1 MCIVLGGPF
10 LAKVG
15 FQKIKAIRVTNRLT
29 MSVNFIT
36 KLTKYSVEIAK
47 KKRPS
52 IANSFDKLSQLFS
65 DYHCLRSAIR

>member
-1 MCIVLGGPF
+1 MRIVLGGPF
-10 LAKVG
+10 SVEVG
-15 FQKIKAIRVTNRLT
+15 FHKIKAIRVTNRLT

-52 IANSFDKLSQLFS
+52 IAFPGRQ
-65 DYHCLRSAIR
+65 

>member
-10 LAKVG
+10 SVKVG

-29 MSVNFIT
+29 MSVSFIT

-47 KKRPS
+47 KEKGKYS
-52 IANSFDKLSQLFS
+52 IPRETMICLLKMSTKL
-65 DYHCLRSAIR
+65 

>member
-1 MCIVLGGPF
+1 MRVVLGGPF
-10 LAKVG
+10 SVKVG
-15 FQKIKAIRVTNRLT
+15 FHKIKAIRVTNRLT

-52 IANSFDKLSQLFS
+52 IAFTGRQ
-65 DYHCLRSAIR
+65 